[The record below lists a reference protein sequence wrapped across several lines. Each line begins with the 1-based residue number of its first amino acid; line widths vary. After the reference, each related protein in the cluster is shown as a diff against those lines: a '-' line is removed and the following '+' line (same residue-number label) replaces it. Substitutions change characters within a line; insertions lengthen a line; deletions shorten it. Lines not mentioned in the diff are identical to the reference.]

1 MYISI
6 NTNLSIVTDETL
18 TKLQKNY
25 KKLGIYVIFNTRT
38 ITTNN
43 QPTKKKISSGKK
55 IFNLLLM
62 YLRLKLC
69 KLLSFYNLDD
79 NDGYNL

>member
-1 MYISI
+1 MRPPLNY
-6 NTNLSIVTDETL
+6 
-18 TKLQKNY
+18 KKNY

>member
-1 MYISI
+1 MRPPLNY
-6 NTNLSIVTDETL
+6 
-18 TKLQKNY
+18 KKKKNY

-43 QPTKKKISSGKK
+43 EKKVRGKKK